1 MKTLVPIE
9 DLEIEKR
16 AWGER
21 MARAA
26 ERWVAARAA
35 GMDTSEL
42 DEEQRLCERNWR
54 RLERRI
60 RKRKAAR

>member
-1 MKTLVPIE
+1 MKLLVSIE
-9 DLEIEKR
+9 DLEAEKK

-35 GMDTSEL
+35 GADTSEI

-60 RKRKAAR
+60 RRRKA